1 MVYLWASL
9 LLVANG
15 AAWASTLFMV
25 PGNWLIVLFAA
36 LYVWLLPAGYD
47 PRVSWYAVGA
57 ALLLAVVGEVIEF
70 TAGAAGAKKVG
81 GSRRGM
87 ALAMVGAIAGS
98 IGGAA
103 LAAPLPVVGPIIG
116 ALVGGMAGT
125 FAGAYA
131 GEAWAGK
138 LHADRVGV
146 GRGAAIGR
154 LLGTAGKLF
163 VGLVMIV
170 VIAIDS
176 FWDF

>member
-1 MVYLWASL
+1 MAYLWATL

-15 AAWASTLFMV
+15 AAWASTLFML
-25 PGNWLIVLFAA
+25 PGNWLIVVLAA
-36 LYVWLLPAGYD
+36 LYAWLLPEQYE
-47 PRVSWYAVGA
+47 PRVSWYGVGA
-57 ALLLAVVGEVIEF
+57 ALVLAVVGEVIEF
-70 TAGAAGAKKVG
+70 AAGAAGARKEG

-87 ALAMVGAIAGS
+87 VLAVIGAMVGS

-116 ALVGGMAGT
+116 ALAGGAAGT

-138 LHADRVGV
+138 LHAERVGV

-154 LLGTAGKLF
+154 LLGTAGKLL
-163 VGLVMIV
+163 VGVVMIV
-170 VIAIDS
+170 VIAVDS